1 MKNKAAIEGVFTCES
16 FFLFPIDIQTLVEKK
31 YFQINNKN
39 TQDTHFTNS
48 HIYSA
53 IILTDIKIK
62 IFVIDSHV
70 AAFRHFTFESKTKIK
85 IFFKFS
91 KSSEKTK
98 WSTYPPSL
106 VPNSSNKSV
115 NASRNSIIPWAGIAI
130 CDRGPPRVIVC
141 DTWVIK
147 ID

>member
-70 AAFRHFTFESKTKIK
+70 AAFRHFTFESKNKNKNILQSFQEQRKKKKIHLPAIISSK
-85 IFFKFS
+85 FF
-91 KSSEKTK
+91 
-98 WSTYPPSL
+98 
-106 VPNSSNKSV
+106 
-115 NASRNSIIPWAGIAI
+115 
-130 CDRGPPRVIVC
+130 
-141 DTWVIK
+141 
-147 ID
+147 